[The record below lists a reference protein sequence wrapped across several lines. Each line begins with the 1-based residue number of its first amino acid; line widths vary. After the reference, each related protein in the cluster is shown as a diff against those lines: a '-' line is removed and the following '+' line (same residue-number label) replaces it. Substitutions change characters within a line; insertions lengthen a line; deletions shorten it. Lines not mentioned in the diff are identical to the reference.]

1 MASLGKSIDLY
12 LMDGIATGR
21 WQATLSN
28 WNCIAYKIPRGDLK
42 NCDDLP
48 ELNSPGVYFLFGRDD
63 ESAQQFV
70 YVGEGDDVLKRILQ
84 AHTFEKDGSYW
95 TEVVILVTPDGSL
108 DKAKIKYLENRFH
121 RIVIETKRYL
131 VKNGNTPPQSPV
143 QKKIR
148 DMLEEFIMNTQL
160 IMPAL
165 GHRVFE
171 PQPSA
176 DPENGDEDEL
186 LYFSRNHGKGGQATG
201 KVADDGFWVLRGSYI
216 FPKAADYIPIGVAK
230 AREKYKDFIDNE
242 GILQRDISFGSPSY
256 AASFVCG
263 KNCNGLVE
271 WKNMAGTTLKEL
283 NDDGTMP
290 MKKTSNKRSGKTTQI
305 SKGSEDDGSTIP
317 SGATLL
323 HLMSKNVVAHG
334 YVNEKEFVVLKG
346 SKMGPSSQKS
356 CADWTLELRKSLVNS
371 GKVKDF
377 VFTENVQFSSPS
389 TAATVIVG
397 RSANGLVMWKND
409 EGKTIKELQSK
420 Y

>member
-1 MASLGKSIDLY
+1 M
-12 LMDGIATGR
+12 
-21 WQATLSN
+21 
-28 WNCIAYKIPRGDLK
+28 
-42 NCDDLP
+42 
-48 ELNSPGVYFLFGRDD
+48 
-63 ESAQQFV
+63 
-70 YVGEGDDVLKRILQ
+70 
-84 AHTFEKDGSYW
+84 
-95 TEVVILVTPDGSL
+95 
-108 DKAKIKYLENRFH
+108 
-121 RIVIETKRYL
+121 
-131 VKNGNTPPQSPV
+131 
-143 QKKIR
+143 
-148 DMLEEFIMNTQL
+148 
-160 IMPAL
+160 
-165 GHRVFE
+165 
-171 PQPSA
+171 
-176 DPENGDEDEL
+176 
-186 LYFSRNHGKGGQATG
+186 
-201 KVADDGFWVLRGSYI
+201 
-216 FPKAADYIPIGVAK
+216 
-230 AREKYKDFIDNE
+230 
-242 GILQRDISFGSPSY
+242 
-256 AASFVCG
+256 
-263 KNCNGLVE
+263 
-271 WKNMAGTTLKEL
+271 KEL